1 MNLSIVKTL
10 TKAEQSLIM
19 ETRPRELD
27 GLDEDALIELHTRVR
42 RARTKYAKLYRQ
54 QARGKVAKD
63 RARGKASAK
72 ASPDRDRAEAF
83 EDALARV
90 SRRLARAARAS
101 ALELRTERLEQARAG
116 SKAKAKA
123 RAAAKGKAKGKG
135 KGKAKGKAGGAGR
148 SAAKAKTPISKKS
161 NAADRASKARTQAKR
176 DRR

>member
-10 TKAEQSLIM
+10 SKAEQSLIM
-19 ETRPRELD
+19 ATRPRELD

-42 RARTKYAKLYRQ
+42 RARNKYAKLYRQ
-54 QARGKVAKD
+54 QARGKVTKD
-63 RARGKASAK
+63 RARGKASQK

-123 RAAAKGKAKGKG
+123 RAAAKGKGAKGKG
-135 KGKAKGKAGGAGR
+135 GKGKAAGSGR